1 MPPQVKPET
10 CNVVG
15 HSIECLC
22 DVVVKTPTQ
31 IKVDPVNQGWCGLE
45 IAEYL
50 DLGTPWTDEKM
61 LQFFQAQ
68 VMFHDE
74 WVVLTRT
81 ARLTGAELNRR
92 RTERKLNFTEEQMT
106 ELRRRVKQGSTA
118 TQIRVLVTVMW
129 GTDLVPAHAAR
140 LHRQL
145 KEEL

>member
-1 MPPQVKPET
+1 MPPQIKPAT

-31 IKVDPVNQGWCGLE
+31 IKVDPVNRGWCGLD

-50 DLGTPWTDEKM
+50 DLGKPWTTEKM
-61 LQFFQAQ
+61 LQFLEAQA
-68 VMFHDE
+68 MFHDE
-74 WVVLTRT
+74 YTILSRT
-81 ARLTGAELNRR
+81 ARLNGAELNRR
-92 RTERKLNFTEEQMT
+92 RTERKLKFTEEQMDD
-106 ELRRRVKQGSTA
+106 LRVRVKQGSTA

-129 GTDLVPAHAAR
+129 GMDLVPSHAAR